1 VDFSTEDNVEEEKK
15 IATNIDMKLS
25 LNNGRKVNDKSSS
38 STQ

>member
-1 VDFSTEDNVEEEKK
+1 VDFSPEDNLEHEKK
-15 IATNIDMKLS
+15 MATDIDMKLS